1 MSTIT
6 SFIDKISKVR
16 EQELVS
22 VTIPSTQSVE
32 RFMPLNVKQQKSL
45 LKHTIDGPAG
55 AVGALNELHNIIIE
69 NCINK
74 SAEFSSIDKY
84 PILIALRTQ
93 CLGDSVTIANKKYSL
108 KRLPQDVGFVP
119 SDFTGNI
126 LYNTINVTLE
136 TPSLIKDS
144 DFLVKTISDIA
155 KVEDH
160 KLTETITTMYIYEIA
175 KFIKTIEF
183 DDSVIDFTSL
193 TNSDKKTVVNNLPMK
208 LNQQILAFIGN
219 IRDKEN
225 KFITFDDGVILPINT
240 LFFSTD

>member
-1 MSTIT
+1 MSNVT

-22 VTIPSTQSVE
+22 VTIPSTQTVE
-32 RFMPLNVKQQKSL
+32 QFMPLNVKQQKAL
-45 LKHTIDGPAG
+45 LKHTIDGPSG
-55 AVGALNELHNIIIE
+55 AVSVLNELHNIIIE
-69 NCINK
+69 NCVDK
-74 SAEFSSIDKY
+74 SATFSSVDKY
-84 PILIALRTQ
+84 PILIALRSQ
-93 CLGDSVTIANKKYSL
+93 CLGDNITITNNKYSL
-108 KRLPQDVGFVP
+108 KSLPVNVGFT
-119 SDFTGNI
+119 STDFTGSI
-126 LYNTINVTLE
+126 TYNTIKVTLE
-136 TPSLIKDS
+136 TPTLNKDS

-155 KVEDH
+155 KVEEH

-183 DDSVIDFTSL
+183 DDSVIDFVSL
-193 TNSDKKTVVNNLPMK
+193 SNADKKTIVNNLPMK
-208 LNQQILAFIGN
+208 LNQQILAFISN